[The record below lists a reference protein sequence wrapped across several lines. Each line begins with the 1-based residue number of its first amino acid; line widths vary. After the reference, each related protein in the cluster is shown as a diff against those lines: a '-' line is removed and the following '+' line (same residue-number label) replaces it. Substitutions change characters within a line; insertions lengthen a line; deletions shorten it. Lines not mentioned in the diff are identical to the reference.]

1 MRDIRGIGLMI
12 GLELADKAVT
22 DRVCAACLDAGVI
35 VLSCGPDENVL
46 RLVPPLTIT
55 DDELDQG
62 LAALC
67 DAIRAA

>member
-1 MRDIRGIGLMI
+1 M
-12 GLELADKAVT
+12 
-22 DRVCAACLDAGVI
+22 I

-62 LAALC
+62 LDVLC
-67 DAIRAA
+67 QAIMGG